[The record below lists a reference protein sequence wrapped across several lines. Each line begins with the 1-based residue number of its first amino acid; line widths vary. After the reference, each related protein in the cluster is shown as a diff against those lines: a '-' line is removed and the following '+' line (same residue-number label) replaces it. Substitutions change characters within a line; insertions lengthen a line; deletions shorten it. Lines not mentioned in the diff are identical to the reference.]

1 MAVYTTPR
9 TRRAF
14 STWLAASGFLL
25 TTSSRGVAQDLFES
39 GVRVADAQAGTT
51 AIDHGHQPLSQE
63 PYGQVSRERRS
74 RDGRPPSEWLRGM
87 EVEELRAWLADLE
100 VPESG
105 VHGMT
110 FWTHLT
116 RDHMFQPLLIKG
128 LSEVELAKLHA
139 AAHHGY

>member
-1 MAVYTTPR
+1 MAVYTTPQ

-14 STWLAASGFLL
+14 STWLAAGGFLL
-25 TTSSRGVAQDLFES
+25 TTSTRGAAEDLFDS
-39 GVRVADAQAGTT
+39 GLSVTDTQAGAT
-51 AIDHGHQPLSQE
+51 AINHAYQPLSPEQ
-63 PYGQVSRERRS
+63 YGQVSLERRS
-74 RDGRPPSEWLRGM
+74 QDGRPPSEWLRGM

-100 VPESG
+100 VPEAG

-139 AAHHGY
+139 AAHFGY